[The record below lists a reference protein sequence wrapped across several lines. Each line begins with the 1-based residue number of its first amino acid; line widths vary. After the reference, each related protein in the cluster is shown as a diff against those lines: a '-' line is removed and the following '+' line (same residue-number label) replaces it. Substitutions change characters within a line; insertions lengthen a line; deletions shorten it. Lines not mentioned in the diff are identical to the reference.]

1 MTRNVAAKTT
11 EKSETTKRKALPK
24 AKPEAEP
31 EISENSDPEEVV
43 QEQEQ
48 EQPQEDPITTMHNG
62 IIEMCSMMSKLAQR
76 ITQDTK
82 KAEREYQLEKKRME
96 KAISKKGGKE
106 KKKRNGSTGLDKQLR
121 VKTQEFRQ
129 FVEKNYQQ
137 LNDKDGN
144 QVITEL
150 SYADDGSLQIS
161 RKKALQFVTA
171 YVKHNDLQQYDDK
184 KRIKMDKTLQKLFPN
199 NAEQKEKGKVTKEE
213 NFSFVSIMGALSPH
227 LSSSA
232 DAAEE

>member
-1 MTRNVAAKTT
+1 MTRKTVAAKTA
-11 EKSETTKRKALPK
+11 EKSETTKTKKVAPK
-24 AKPEAEP
+24 
-31 EISENSDPEEVV
+31 EEVV
-43 QEQEQ
+43 ASDNSDVEQEQEQ
-48 EQPQEDPITTMHNG
+48 EQDEQVQEDPITVMHNG
-62 IIEMCSMMSKLAQR
+62 IIEMCSMMTKLAQR

-96 KAISKKGGKE
+96 KAMNKKGGKE
-106 KKKRNGSTGLDKQLR
+106 KKKRNGSTGLDKELR
-121 VKTQEFRQ
+121 VKTSEFRQ

-150 SYADDGSLQIS
+150 SYNDGGDLMIS

-171 YVKHNDLQQYDDK
+171 YVKHHELQQYEDK
-184 KRIKMDKTLQKLFPN
+184 KRIKMDKTLQKLFPDH
-199 NAEQKEKGKVTKEE
+199 AEQKDKGKVTKEE

-227 LSSSA
+227 LSSSS
-232 DAAEE
+232 DE

>member
-1 MTRNVAAKTT
+1 MTRKTVAAKTT
-11 EKSETTKRKALPK
+11 DKSETTKKKITPV
-24 AKPEAEP
+24 EQEP
-31 EISENSDPEEVV
+31 EVLSSENSEVEA
-43 QEQEQ
+43 EQE
-48 EQPQEDPITTMHNG
+48 EQVQEDPITVMHNG
-62 IIEMCSMMSKLAQR
+62 IIEMCSMMTKLAQR

-82 KAEREYQLEKKRME
+82 KAEREYQLERKRME
-96 KAISKKGGKE
+96 KAMSKKGGKE
-106 KKKRNGSTGLDKQLR
+106 KKKRNGTTGLDKQLR
-121 VKTQEFRQ
+121 IKTSEFRQ